1 VAINAR
7 DLRTAK
13 CRIRTWPSEA
23 ADNTLGEIADA
34 RVKPWRAGALQS
46 TFSKPFVM

>member
-1 VAINAR
+1 MAINAR
-7 DLRTAK
+7 DLRTTAK

-34 RVKPWRAGALQS
+34 RVKPWAH
-46 TFSKPFVM
+46 SKARSANPL